1 MQTETSSMPGLVLVL
16 RPQRYMKHSLILK
29 ALTGKHMQRLKD

>member
-1 MQTETSSMPGLVLVL
+1 MQTEASSMPGLVLVL
-16 RPQRYMKHSLILK
+16 RPQRYMKYSLK